1 MIKQTLENK
10 IFEIIKEIPRGK
22 VASYKQI
29 ALKVKDKNY
38 SRLVGRIIATNK
50 NWPEVPCHRIVY
62 ASGKIGN
69 WSLKGGAKRKKDL
82 LKSEG
87 IVIKNNRVLKEF
99 FINF

>member
-10 IFEIIKEIPRGK
+10 IFEITKEIPRGK

-69 WSLKGGAKRKKDL
+69 WSLKGGTKRKKDL

>member
-10 IFEIIKEIPRGK
+10 IFEITKEIPRGK

-62 ASGKIGN
+62 ANGKIGN

-87 IVIKNNRVLKEF
+87 IIIKNNRVLKEF

>member
-1 MIKQTLENK
+1 MIRQTLENK
-10 IFEIIKEIPRGK
+10 IFEITKEIPRGK

>member
-10 IFEIIKEIPRGK
+10 IFEITKEIPRGK

-50 NWPEVPCHRIVY
+50 NWPEVPCHRIVC

-87 IVIKNNRVLKEF
+87 IIIKNNRVLKEF